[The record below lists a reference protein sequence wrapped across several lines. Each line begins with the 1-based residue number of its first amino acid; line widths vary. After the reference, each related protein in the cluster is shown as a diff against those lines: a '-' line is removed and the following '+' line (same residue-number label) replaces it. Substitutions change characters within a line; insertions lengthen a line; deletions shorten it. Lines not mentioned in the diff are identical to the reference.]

1 MTTTKWD
8 DEALRPLREAFPW
21 LTAVD
26 PLDLPKLWAAL
37 MLRMTDVG
45 LVRAQRSVP
54 GEMAEALVASYVGGT
69 LTTSASQKGYDVIT
83 REHERIEVKALRYT
97 DPGRNSVAEFPF
109 GDKGFDRLI
118 VVCFE
123 YDMTTREAWS
133 IASHE
138 LDPLLTKGGRA
149 GRGRLTLGPRAK
161 ARMEH
166 IAPSVLLAS
175 R

>member
-69 LTTSASQKGYDVIT
+69 LTTSASQKGYDV
-83 REHERIEVKALRYT
+83 
-97 DPGRNSVAEFPF
+97 
-109 GDKGFDRLI
+109 
-118 VVCFE
+118 
-123 YDMTTREAWS
+123 
-133 IASHE
+133 
-138 LDPLLTKGGRA
+138 
-149 GRGRLTLGPRAK
+149 TLEGTN
-161 ARMEH
+161 
-166 IAPSVLLAS
+166 AS